1 MATNITIRA
10 AGQADVT
17 EIAALWGEMLA
28 YHALIPGPSADQ
40 GFAEFLP
47 DLLERD
53 DAHVLVAVDV
63 DHAVGYGITQIK
75 TRPSFV
81 RNRRYGFISDLAV
94 TASHRRQGV
103 GTALLRAL
111 CQELEAAGVNQV
123 EVGIQMQN
131 EMSRAFWKKHG
142 FEDVKMTVARK
153 LTSADS

>member
-1 MATNITIRA
+1 MTCNDPKLGKIERNVFQIGNWAPRLRRKKRTRVANLE
-10 AGQADVT
+10 T
-17 EIAALWGEMLA
+17 ERHIELD
-28 YHALIPGPSADQ
+28 I
-40 GFAEFLP
+40 
-47 DLLERD
+47 
-53 DAHVLVAVDV
+53 LVAVGI
-63 DHAVGYGITQIK
+63 DHVVGYGIAQIK

-103 GTALLRAL
+103 GTELLRTL
-111 CQELEAAGVNQV
+111 CQELEAVGVNQV
-123 EVGIQMQN
+123 EVGVQMQN